1 MSPKKTYLISSKI
14 TDVCDQFLKIKF
26 TLFNFQIHKLFKEN
40 LLCTSDSSNNET
52 QLMITLL
59 LHVLIDSLN
68 YRHFGD

>member
-14 TDVCDQFLKIKF
+14 TDKCDQIFTRKF
-26 TLFNFQIHKLFKEN
+26 TLFNFLIHKLFKEIH
-40 LLCTSDSSNNET
+40 CTLDISNNET

-59 LHVLIDSLN
+59 LHVLLDSLK